1 MTDLSVHATAF
12 HERLHGEFGR
22 WGWRR
27 RVHVDDR
34 SANPRTVARQP
45 KDARRSVN
53 ELLPALGVVLGVP
66 LLLSGITAFARPRSR
81 LDWLL
86 SALLCAGVSCFMYS
100 SGAVWSWIGFGWRI
114 VPLAAAAVAV
124 AWSARR
130 LRARPNL
137 PPARPFLPLAG
148 TVFRGAMVALIA
160 GMLIDLQMARL
171 APAGAVDLWFPLKGG
186 RFAIMHGGGGAALN
200 YHHPVPA
207 QAYATDVVAL
217 NHRGRRARG
226 VRPEALDA
234 YEIFDRAVTSP
245 CDGIVSGT
253 SDGAPDAPIGR
264 ADPLKP
270 AGNHVLL
277 FCAVGRAGITLLL
290 AHFRSGS
297 VAVARGDRVR
307 RGTLLG
313 RVGNSGNSTEPH
325 LHIHAV
331 RGSETDPGA
340 VLATAHAVPLTFNGR
355 FLTRNDLI
363 HVSDPR

>member
-1 MTDLSVHATAF
+1 MTNLSIHATAF
-12 HERLHGEFGR
+12 HECLHGEFDR

-27 RVHVDDR
+27 RAHVDDR

-53 ELLPALGVVLGVP
+53 ELLPALGLVLGVP

-86 SALLCAGVSCFMYS
+86 SALLCAGVSCFMYL

-124 AWSARR
+124 VWSARR

-137 PPARPFLPLAG
+137 PSARPFLPLAG

-171 APAGAVDLWFPLKGG
+171 APAGAVDLRFPLKGG
-186 RFAIMHGGGGAALN
+186 RFAIVHGGGGAALN

-234 YEIFDRAVTSP
+234 YEIFDRAVIAP

-264 ADPLKP
+264 VDPLRP

>member
-1 MTDLSVHATAF
+1 MS
-12 HERLHGEFGR
+12 EF
-22 WGWRR
+22 
-27 RVHVDDR
+27 
-34 SANPRTVARQP
+34 
-45 KDARRSVN
+45 
-53 ELLPALGVVLGVP
+53 LFALGLVLGIP
-66 LLLSGITAFARPRSR
+66 LLLSGMTAFARPRSR

-114 VPLAAAAVAV
+114 VPLAAAAGAV

-130 LRARPNL
+130 LRARPVL
-137 PPARPFLPLAG
+137 PSARSFLPLAG
-148 TVFRGAMVALIA
+148 IVFRGAMVALIA
-160 GMLIDLQMARL
+160 GMLIDLHMTRR

-186 RFAIMHGGGGAALN
+186 RFAILHGGGAALN
-200 YHHPVPA
+200 YHHSVPA
-207 QAYATDVVAL
+207 QAYATDIVAL
-217 NHRGRRARG
+217 NHRGRRAWG

-234 YEIFDRAVTSP
+234 YEIFDQAVVAP

-264 ADPLKP
+264 VDPLKP

-355 FLTRNDLI
+355 FLTRNDVI
-363 HVSDPR
+363 HVSDLR

>member
-1 MTDLSVHATAF
+1 MTNLSIHAAAF
-12 HERLHGEFGR
+12 HECLHGEFDR

-27 RVHVDDR
+27 RAHVDDR
-34 SANPRTVARQP
+34 SANPRAVTRQP

-53 ELLPALGVVLGVP
+53 ELLPALGLVLGVP

-86 SALLCAGVSCFMYS
+86 SALLCAGVSCFMYL

-114 VPLAAAAVAV
+114 LPLAAAAVAV
-124 AWSARR
+124 VWSARR

-137 PPARPFLPLAG
+137 PSARPFLPLAG

-171 APAGAVDLWFPLKGG
+171 APAGAVDLRFPLKGG
-186 RFAIMHGGGGAALN
+186 RFAIVHGGGGAALN
-200 YHHPVPA
+200 YHHSVPA

-234 YEIFDRAVTSP
+234 YEIFDRAVIAP

-264 ADPLKP
+264 VDPLRP

>member
-1 MTDLSVHATAF
+1 M
-12 HERLHGEFGR
+12 
-22 WGWRR
+22 
-27 RVHVDDR
+27 
-34 SANPRTVARQP
+34 
-45 KDARRSVN
+45 N
-53 ELLPALGVVLGVP
+53 ELLPALGIVLGVP
-66 LLLSGITAFARPRSR
+66 LLLSGMTAFARPRSR

-86 SALLCAGVSCFMYS
+86 SALLCACVSWFMYS
-100 SGAVWSWIGFGWRI
+100 AGAVWVWIGLGWRI

-130 LRARPNL
+130 LRTRPVL
-137 PPARPFLPLAG
+137 PSARPFLPLAG

-160 GMLIDLQMARL
+160 GMLIDLHMARL
-171 APAGAVDLWFPLKGG
+171 APAGAVDLSFPLKGG
-186 RFAIMHGGGGAALN
+186 RFAILHGGGAALN
-200 YHHPVPA
+200 HHHSVPA

-234 YEIFDRAVTSP
+234 YEIFDRAVVAP

-277 FCAVGRAGITLLL
+277 FCAAGRAGITLLL

-325 LHIHAV
+325 LHVHAV
-331 RGSETDPGA
+331 RGSETGPGA
-340 VLATAHAVPLTFNGR
+340 VLATARAVPLTFNGR
-355 FLTRNDLI
+355 FLTRNDVV
-363 HVSDPR
+363 HVPDPR

>member
-1 MTDLSVHATAF
+1 M
-12 HERLHGEFGR
+12 
-22 WGWRR
+22 
-27 RVHVDDR
+27 
-34 SANPRTVARQP
+34 
-45 KDARRSVN
+45 N
-53 ELLPALGVVLGVP
+53 ELLLALGIVLGVP
-66 LLLSGITAFARPRSR
+66 LLLSGMTAFARPRSR

-86 SALLCAGVSCFMYS
+86 SALLCAGVSWFMYS
-100 SGAVWSWIGFGWRI
+100 SGAVWGWIGFGWRI

-130 LRARPNL
+130 LRTRPVL
-137 PPARPFLPLAG
+137 PSARPFLPLAG

-160 GMLIDLQMARL
+160 GMLIDLHMARL

-186 RFAIMHGGGGAALN
+186 RFAILHGGGAALN
-200 YHHPVPA
+200 YHHSVPA
-207 QAYATDVVAL
+207 QAYATDIVAL
-217 NHRGRRARG
+217 NHRGRRAQG

-234 YEIFDRAVTSP
+234 YEIFDRAVVAP

-277 FCAVGRAGITLLL
+277 FCAAGRAGITLLL

-325 LHIHAV
+325 LHVHAV
-331 RGSETDPGA
+331 RGRETGPEA
-340 VLATAHAVPLTFNGR
+340 VLATARAVPLTFHGR
-355 FLTRNDLI
+355 FLTRNDVI
-363 HVSDPR
+363 HVSDLR

>member
-1 MTDLSVHATAF
+1 MNA
-12 HERLHGEFGR
+12 
-22 WGWRR
+22 
-27 RVHVDDR
+27 
-34 SANPRTVARQP
+34 
-45 KDARRSVN
+45 
-53 ELLPALGVVLGVP
+53 LLLALGIVLGVP
-66 LLLSGITAFARPRSR
+66 LLLSGMTAFARPRSR
-81 LDWLL
+81 LDWLF
-86 SALLCAGVSCFMYS
+86 SALLCAGVSWFMYS

-130 LRARPNL
+130 LRTRPVL
-137 PPARPFLPLAG
+137 PSARPFLPLAG
-148 TVFRGAMVALIA
+148 TVFRGAMAALIA
-160 GMLIDLQMARL
+160 GMLIDLHMARL

-186 RFAIMHGGGGAALN
+186 RFAILHGGGAALN
-200 YHHPVPA
+200 YHHSVPA
-207 QAYATDVVAL
+207 QAYATDIVAL
-217 NHRGRRARG
+217 NHRGRRAQG

-234 YEIFDRAVTSP
+234 YEIFDRAVVAP

-277 FCAVGRAGITLLL
+277 FCAAGRAGITLLL

-313 RVGNSGNSTEPH
+313 RVGNSGYSTEPH
-325 LHIHAV
+325 LHVHAV
-331 RGSETDPGA
+331 RGSETGPGA
-340 VLATAHAVPLTFNGR
+340 VLATARAVPLTFNGR
-355 FLTRNDLI
+355 FLTRNDVV
-363 HVSDPR
+363 HVPDPR

>member
-1 MTDLSVHATAF
+1 M
-12 HERLHGEFGR
+12 
-22 WGWRR
+22 
-27 RVHVDDR
+27 
-34 SANPRTVARQP
+34 
-45 KDARRSVN
+45 N
-53 ELLPALGVVLGVP
+53 ELLPALGLVLGVP
-66 LLLSGITAFARPRSR
+66 LLLSGMTAFARPRSR

-86 SALLCAGVSCFMYS
+86 SALLCAGVSWFMYS
-100 SGAVWSWIGFGWRI
+100 AGAVWVWIGFGWRI
-114 VPLAAAAVAV
+114 VPLVAAAVAV

-130 LRARPNL
+130 LRACPVL
-137 PPARPFLPLAG
+137 PSARPFLPMAG

-160 GMLIDLQMARL
+160 GMSINLHLARL
-171 APAGAVDLWFPLKGG
+171 APAGAVDLWFPLQGG
-186 RFAIMHGGGGAALN
+186 RFAVLHGGGGAALN
-200 YHHPVPA
+200 YHHSVPA
-207 QAYATDVVAL
+207 QAYAIDVVAL

-234 YEIFDRAVTSP
+234 YEIFDRAVFAP

-264 ADPLKP
+264 TDPLKP

-277 FCAVGRAGITLLL
+277 FCAAGGAGITLLL

-325 LHIHAV
+325 LHMHAV
-331 RGSETDPGA
+331 RGRETGPGA
-340 VLATAHAVPLTFNGR
+340 VLATARAVPLTFNGR
-355 FLTRNDLI
+355 FPTRNDVI
-363 HVSDPR
+363 HVPDLR

>member
-1 MTDLSVHATAF
+1 MNA
-12 HERLHGEFGR
+12 
-22 WGWRR
+22 
-27 RVHVDDR
+27 
-34 SANPRTVARQP
+34 
-45 KDARRSVN
+45 
-53 ELLPALGVVLGVP
+53 LLLALGIVLGVP
-66 LLLSGITAFARPRSR
+66 LLLSGMTAFARPRSR

-86 SALLCAGVSCFMYS
+86 SALLCAGVSWFMYS

-130 LRARPNL
+130 LRACPML
-137 PPARPFLPLAG
+137 PSARPFLPLAG
-148 TVFRGAMVALIA
+148 AVFRGAMAALIA
-160 GMLIDLQMARL
+160 GMLIDLHMARL

-186 RFAIMHGGGGAALN
+186 RFAILHGGGAALN
-200 YHHPVPA
+200 YHHSVPA
-207 QAYATDVVAL
+207 QAYATDIVAL
-217 NHRGRRARG
+217 NHRGRRAQG

-234 YEIFDRAVTSP
+234 YEIFDRAVVAP

-277 FCAVGRAGITLLL
+277 FCAAGRAGITLLL

-325 LHIHAV
+325 LHVHAV
-331 RGSETDPGA
+331 RGSETGPGA
-340 VLATAHAVPLTFNGR
+340 VLATARAVPLTFNGR
-355 FLTRNDLI
+355 FLTRNDVV
-363 HVSDPR
+363 HVPDPR

>member
-1 MTDLSVHATAF
+1 MS
-12 HERLHGEFGR
+12 EF
-22 WGWRR
+22 
-27 RVHVDDR
+27 
-34 SANPRTVARQP
+34 
-45 KDARRSVN
+45 
-53 ELLPALGVVLGVP
+53 LFALGLVLGIP
-66 LLLSGITAFARPRSR
+66 LLLSGMTAFARPRSR

-114 VPLAAAAVAV
+114 VPLAAAAGAV

-130 LRARPNL
+130 LRARPVL
-137 PPARPFLPLAG
+137 PSARSFLPLAG
-148 TVFRGAMVALIA
+148 IVFRGAMVALIA
-160 GMLIDLQMARL
+160 GMLIDLHMARR

-186 RFAIMHGGGGAALN
+186 RFAILHGGGGAALN
-200 YHHPVPA
+200 YHHSVPA
-207 QAYATDVVAL
+207 QAYATDIVAL
-217 NHRGRRARG
+217 NHRGRRAWG

-234 YEIFDRAVTSP
+234 YEIFDQAVVAP

-264 ADPLKP
+264 VDPLKP

-297 VAVARGDRVR
+297 VAVARDDRVR

-355 FLTRNDLI
+355 FLTRNDVI
-363 HVSDPR
+363 HVSDLR

>member
-1 MTDLSVHATAF
+1 M
-12 HERLHGEFGR
+12 
-22 WGWRR
+22 
-27 RVHVDDR
+27 
-34 SANPRTVARQP
+34 
-45 KDARRSVN
+45 N
-53 ELLPALGVVLGVP
+53 ELLPALGIVLGVP
-66 LLLSGITAFARPRSR
+66 LLLSGMTAFARPRSR

-86 SALLCAGVSCFMYS
+86 SALFCAGVSWFMYS
-100 SGAVWSWIGFGWRI
+100 AGAVWVWIGFGWRI

-130 LRARPNL
+130 LRACPML

-148 TVFRGAMVALIA
+148 AVFRGAMAALIA
-160 GMLIDLQMARL
+160 GMLIDLHLARL
-171 APAGAVDLWFPLKGG
+171 APAGAVDLSFPLQGG
-186 RFAIMHGGGGAALN
+186 RFAVLHGGGGAALN
-200 YHHPVPA
+200 HHRSVPA

-234 YEIFDRAVTSP
+234 YEIFDRAVVAP

-277 FCAVGRAGITLLL
+277 FCAAGRAGITLLL

-325 LHIHAV
+325 LHVHAV

-340 VLATAHAVPLTFNGR
+340 VLVTAHAVPLTFNGR
-355 FLTRNDLI
+355 FPTRNDVI
-363 HVSDPR
+363 HVPDPR

>member
-148 TVFRGAMVALIA
+148 TVFRGAMVVLIA
-160 GMLIDLQMARL
+160 GILIDLQMARL

-186 RFAIMHGGGGAALN
+186 RFAIVHGGGGAALN

-234 YEIFDRAVTSP
+234 YEIFDRAVIAP

-264 ADPLKP
+264 VDPLRP